1 MKENINV
8 FVRHLNINDF
18 RRLSNYCLT
27 QFVPGVSIFTGN
39 NHYYPAGSVF
49 AHQLQA
55 RFQQNYRFNIVS
67 PEPKGSNGNGG

>member
-8 FVRHLNINDF
+8 FIRHLNINGF
-18 RRLSNYCLT
+18 RRLSNHCLT
-27 QFVPGVSIFTGN
+27 QSVPGVSIFTGN
-39 NHYYPAGSVF
+39 NCHYRGSVF

-67 PEPKGSNGNGG
+67 PEPKGSHGNGG